1 MPTEPK
7 SETSYLPWLIIAA
20 LVFVLVQ
27 KQPGPAPVP
36 PPVPP
41 VPVVNVESVVAGIFP
56 LQAKGYAAV
65 FSQAAD
71 KVQSKELATEESL
84 FSFLKKEAEIVRAA
98 SAVEFDKLLNE
109 NIPDGNFSGKEAAV
123 GTFLSRVSA
132 AFGGAK

>member
-1 MPTEPK
+1 MPIEPK
-7 SETSYLPWLIIAA
+7 KEPQSYLPWVVVA
-20 LVFVLVQ
+20 VLAFMLF
-27 KQPGPAPVP
+27 KQAPNP
-36 PPVPP
+36 PPVPPVP

-56 LQAKGYAAV
+56 AQAKGYAAI

-84 FSFLKKEAEIVRAA
+84 FSFLKSEAENVRAN

-109 NIPDGNFSGKEAAV
+109 SIPDGNFSGTEAAV
-123 GTFLSRVSA
+123 ATFLSRVSK